1 MKLERPETHPG
12 ICSLGCSVALGA
24 RNCLQV
30 NSSVGYAL
38 RTSLEGEAPDGRET
52 EAVNTGPAKPAVE
65 GRRTFQSPCFASAT
79 QPLGV
84 FPLIFPPIKRAG
96 GPCKLQVCRGLRASA
111 GSTGDRAAKGSSLGL
126 LEEHLFEL
134 PRLSKGN
141 NASWFGGLEHL
152 RRNGL
157 GRQDRVGQ
165 TWGHSFLGGAT

>member
-79 QPLGV
+79 QPLGPHFSTYKTGRGTLQAAGV
-84 FPLIFPPIKRAG
+84 QGAQSQCRQHWGPSCKGVQPRVAGRTLI
-96 GPCKLQVCRGLRASA
+96 
-111 GSTGDRAAKGSSLGL
+111 
-126 LEEHLFEL
+126 
-134 PRLSKGN
+134 
-141 NASWFGGLEHL
+141 
-152 RRNGL
+152 
-157 GRQDRVGQ
+157 
-165 TWGHSFLGGAT
+165 